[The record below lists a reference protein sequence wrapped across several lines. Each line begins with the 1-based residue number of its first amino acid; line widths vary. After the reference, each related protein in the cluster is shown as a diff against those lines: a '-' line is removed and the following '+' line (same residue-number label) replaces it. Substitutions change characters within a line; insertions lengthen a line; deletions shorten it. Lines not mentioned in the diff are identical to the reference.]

1 MKVACAEKKE
11 EGRGEESTE
20 STRTTQTGR
29 ITNEP

>member
-1 MKVACAEKKE
+1 MNVARAEKK